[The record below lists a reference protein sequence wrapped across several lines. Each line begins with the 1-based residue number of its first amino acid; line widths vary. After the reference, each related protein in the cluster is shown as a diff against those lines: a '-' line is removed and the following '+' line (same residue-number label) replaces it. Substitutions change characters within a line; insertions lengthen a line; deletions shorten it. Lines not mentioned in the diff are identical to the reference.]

1 MFNYKTFISKILNN
15 KLLRNYKFKK
25 KFIRICLFLFSILK
39 NVKKLIF
46 FGLYISKTKTLEYNN
61 EIQFIVLMLIKQ
73 KLDLTE

>member
-1 MFNYKTFISKILNN
+1 VLNYKTFISKILNN